1 MTILFSI
8 YKLSLVG
15 FSSIIP
21 NLFSKAML
29 LIIFP
34 VALILASI
42 KILKNSLSVR
52 FAFLEMPLVVF
63 TICEYFTTIAMWL
76 IQKEIPLVLSAVL
89 PKHNT
94 NSILDIF
101 ANCKPKGY
109 Y

>member
-1 MTILFSI
+1 MTILLSI

-34 VALILASI
+34 ITFILASI
-42 KILKNSLSVR
+42 KILEDSLSIC
-52 FAFLEMPLVVF
+52 FAFLEMPLVIF
-63 TICEYFTTIAMWL
+63 TVCEYFTTIPMWL
-76 IQKEIPLVLSAVL
+76 VQKEIPLVLSAIL

-94 NSILDIF
+94 NAILDIF